1 MRIQWFL
8 VPLLLCGAI
17 LAHGQV
23 VAARQIP
30 AGGGIDVPSA
40 IATDNRGFAYVA
52 GNTTSTNFPVSN
64 ALEPQ
69 PPQGALEVS
78 IDGAP
83 FVNSDINLSSTTA
96 NQSQPGVTAVAASSD
111 GKLVIIATNSITQ
124 RSMDGGV
131 TRQPSAGAS
140 AAAAVALAVDP
151 FNPSNAYAITPSG
164 KSYRSSNG
172 GLKWQTITGAP
183 NTLPITPPNTIGPPP
198 PVIASITMDPSGPG
212 RLYVWGSAAVYR
224 SIDGGQSWQL
234 LSIPYANG
242 PNAEYRVSFFA
253 LAASGPNTPY
263 VTSSPTG
270 VSQLNLIPPNS
281 EVREYMVS
289 IGNNATATV
298 YLAH

>member
-30 AGGGIDVPSA
+30 AGSGIDVPSA
-40 IATDNRGFAYVA
+40 IATDNRGFVYVA

-111 GKLVIIATNSITQ
+111 GKLVIITTNSITQ
-124 RSMDGGV
+124 RSVDGGV
-131 TRQPSAGAS
+131 TRQPSADAS
-140 AAAAVALAVDP
+140 AAAVVALAV
-151 FNPSNAYAITPSG
+151 
-164 KSYRSSNG
+164 
-172 GLKWQTITGAP
+172 
-183 NTLPITPPNTIGPPP
+183 
-198 PVIASITMDPSGPG
+198 DPSGPG
-212 RLYVWGSAAVYR
+212 RLYVGGSAAVYR

-270 VSQLNLIPPNS
+270 VSQLNLIPPNP